1 MFSYI
6 PGDRNCRLDT
16 VEVEY
21 WELDED
27 PSSDLLFGYGVWPVA
42 QSLSRLLIDAT
53 LSNHDDFQVIPSVR
67 GKSVLEIG
75 LLVAQWVT
83 RPCRHAILDLCQ
95 KKDCHEM
102 WSLNLSISLTPLIH
116 LGAGVALA
124 GLSCHACG
132 AQVRLTDGEMRL
144 VKALEESSELKN
156 EKMWNLNL

>member
-6 PGDRNCRLDT
+6 PGDRNCRFDT

-75 LLVAQWVT
+75 LLVAQ
-83 RPCRHAILDLCQ
+83 
-95 KKDCHEM
+95 
-102 WSLNLSISLTPLIH
+102 
-116 LGAGVALA
+116 
-124 GLSCHACG
+124 
-132 AQVRLTDGEMRL
+132 
-144 VKALEESSELKN
+144 
-156 EKMWNLNL
+156 